1 MPALT
6 RLSHYVCVSV
16 CCHRRGRESH
26 LTITVS
32 PEFNGVDVVCR
43 STNVVEDEPD
53 SGEAT
58 ESLKVLGKHFLD
70 LQNYT
75 AY

>member
-1 MPALT
+1 VPPLT
-6 RLSHYVCVSV
+6 HLHHYVCVSV
-16 CCHRRGRESH
+16 CYHHRGRESH

-43 STNVVEDEPD
+43 STNIVEDEPD
-53 SGEAT
+53 SEVAT
-58 ESLKVLGKHFLD
+58 ETLKVLGKHFID
-70 LQNYT
+70 LQIYN